1 MTKNT
6 KAISAEKREG
16 RGRVRDIELIP
27 AVVYGPKRESTALA
41 INQKEFFELYKEAG
55 ESTLIDLDIKGENK
69 KTVVLIYDTQK
80 DPLSGEVIH
89 VDFYEPNLKE
99 KVEAEIP
106 LKFVGEAPAVK
117 ELSGTLVKNA
127 YSLDVRALPQNL
139 PHEIEVNIGVLKT
152 FDDVVAVKDVEI
164 ASDVEI
170 IQDEDMVLAM
180 ISQPE
185 DVEAELEKAIDEDG
199 EAEVIS
205 EKKEGEEEDDK
216 EKEEDKKEEKK

>member
-6 KAISAEKREG
+6 KTISAEKREEK
-16 RGRVRDIELIP
+16 GRVRDIELIP
-27 AVVYGPKRESTALA
+27 AVVYGPKRESTSIA

-55 ESTLIDLDIKGENK
+55 ESTLIDLDIKGESK

-106 LKFVGEAPAVK
+106 LKFVGESPAVK
-117 ELSGTLVKNA
+117 ELNGTLVKNV
-127 YSLDVRALPQNL
+127 YSLDVKALPQNL
-139 PHEIEVNIGVLKT
+139 PHEIEVNIETLKT
-152 FDDVVAVKDVEI
+152 FDDVITVEDMKLDSGVEI
-164 ASDVEI
+164 V
-170 IQDEDMVLAM
+170 QDKDMVLAM

-199 EAEVIS
+199 EAEVLT
-205 EKKEGEEEDDK
+205 EKKEEEEKDDK
-216 EKEEDKKEEKK
+216 ENKEDKKEEKK